1 MGNTTDLSV
10 RFKDYWDGFK
20 PGDRQEGINTRDLI
34 ITTLTPYSGE
44 PQI

>member
-20 PGDRQEGINTRDLI
+20 PGEWQEVSIPV
-34 ITTLTPYSGE
+34 TL
-44 PQI
+44 